1 MAGMQL
7 TKNMLLEFGMLLEKH
22 KAVPFKDG
30 KYRIIV
36 HPDYYEAARRLF
48 PENFEILP
56 AWREKDAG
64 S

>member
-1 MAGMQL
+1 MPEMQL
-7 TKNMLLEFGMLLEKH
+7 TKNMLLEFRMLLEKH

-36 HPDYYEAARRLF
+36 HPDYHEAARRLF
-48 PENFEILP
+48 PESFEILP
-56 AWREKDAG
+56 AWREEDDG